1 MVYSDSVKKY
11 RWLRWLRFT
20 ISYTSKNIPGKGGL
34 KGWNGTKQGYRIW
47 KFEPRLLPRHFLDIQ
62 IVLTVGDLYL
72 FFDEAFVDLAI
83 EGVDHTPPLY
93 RMVDPA

>member
-1 MVYSDSVKKY
+1 MDG
-11 RWLRWLRFT
+11 LQRFRKSIPVVAMAPT
-20 ISYTSKNIPGKGGL
+20 YYFSKNIPDKGEFA
-34 KGWNGTKQGYRIW
+34 WRNGTKQGYRIW

-72 FFDEAFVDLAI
+72 FFDEAFVDLAV